1 MKSAQENIATRLS
14 QLQKIQRRQEEAAA
28 RSTAVYTE
36 YQDAKT
42 RSTQAQV
49 KILGEMMKG
58 EPLTKLFLMA
68 AEAIAD
74 LTGNQGFKTQCKEGI
89 EQIYASAL
97 EDPDAEANE
106 AEKVRARLEKLKA
119 AKERAPEGQY
129 NFIAK
134 AIRQHEAELNRLTAE
149 GSKA

>member
-1 MKSAQENIATRLS
+1 MTNAQDNIATQLS
-14 QLQKIQRRQEEAAA
+14 QLQKIQRRQKEAAA

-49 KILGEMMKG
+49 NILGAMMKG
-58 EPLTKLFLMA
+58 EPLAKLFLLA
-68 AEAIAD
+68 ADTIAD
-74 LTGNQGFKTQCKEGI
+74 LTGNKGFKTQCKEGI

-119 AKERAPEGQY
+119 ARERAPEGRY

-134 AIRQHEAELNRLTAE
+134 AIRQHEAELTRLTKE
-149 GSKA
+149 GSNA